1 MTHSHSSDCSMFI
14 DVLLVT
20 LCAGWLWPPS
30 TEEWVRKH
38 IVLLTHRGSE
48 TLWAELVR
56 WSIRWRGELASLPQT
71 LLEFY

>member
-14 DVLLVT
+14 EAV
-20 LCAGWLWPPS
+20 WLWPPS

-38 IVLLTHRGSE
+38 IVLLTHWGSE
-48 TLWAELVR
+48 TLWAEPVR

-71 LLEFY
+71 LLEFYL